1 MEPERILKS
10 HFIMSLILVKR
21 EINED
26 GEGVFKVIDSKNEN
40 VRASDFQKSLQEDR
54 DNGVE
59 HEIKM
64 VNAKPT
70 NFQFNVIYVRADGE
84 RVWVWL
90 LDSDDNE
97 ISPEEAQVINDAAAG
112 EAEVVEMESEN

>member
-1 MEPERILKS
+1 
-10 HFIMSLILVKR
+10 MSIILVKR
-21 EINED
+21 EIDNE
-26 GEGVFKVIDSKNEN
+26 GKGIFKVIDSKNEKI
-40 VRASDFQKSLQEDR
+40 RASDFQKSLQEDR
-54 DNGVE
+54 DNGIE
-59 HEIKM
+59 HEMKM

-90 LDSDDNE
+90 LDNDGNE
-97 ISPEEAQVINDAAAG
+97 ISSEEAQAINDAAAG

>member
-10 HFIMSLILVKR
+10 HFIMSIILVKR

-26 GEGVFKVIDSKNEN
+26 GEGIFKVIDSKNEN

-59 HEIKM
+59 HELKI
-64 VNAKPT
+64 VNAKPV

-84 RVWVWL
+84 RVWAWI
-90 LDSDDNE
+90 LDSDE
-97 ISPEEAQVINDAAAG
+97 IDSEKAQTINDEAAG
-112 EAEVVEMESEN
+112 EAEVVEMEGKN